1 MEKTIE
7 LPLPEDL
14 KSLIQKYATDK
25 VGIHPT
31 ASLIYS
37 VRMFET
43 NDKTKF
49 KVVMAGPSDYFIV
62 LRDGK
67 TATAIYR
74 GYDII
79 NSHLT

>member
-1 MEKTIE
+1 MEKTLE
-7 LPLPEDL
+7 LPLPKGL
-14 KSLIQKYATDK
+14 NSLIQEYATDK

-31 ASLIYS
+31 AKLIYS

-43 NDKTKF
+43 NEKTKF

-67 TATAIYR
+67 TTTVIYK

-79 NSHLT
+79 N

>member
-7 LPLPEDL
+7 LPLPKEL
-14 KSLIQKYATDK
+14 NSLIQEYATDK

-31 ASLIYS
+31 AKLIYS

-43 NDKTKF
+43 NEKTKF
-49 KVVMAGPSDYFIV
+49 KVVMAGSSDYFIV

-67 TATAIYR
+67 TTTVIYR

-79 NSHLT
+79 N

>member
-7 LPLPEDL
+7 LPLPKEL
-14 KSLIQKYATDK
+14 NSLIQEYATDK

-31 ASLIYS
+31 AKLIYS

-43 NDKTKF
+43 NEKTKF
-49 KVVMAGPSDYFIV
+49 KVVMAGSIDYFIV

-67 TATAIYR
+67 TTTVIYR

-79 NSHLT
+79 N